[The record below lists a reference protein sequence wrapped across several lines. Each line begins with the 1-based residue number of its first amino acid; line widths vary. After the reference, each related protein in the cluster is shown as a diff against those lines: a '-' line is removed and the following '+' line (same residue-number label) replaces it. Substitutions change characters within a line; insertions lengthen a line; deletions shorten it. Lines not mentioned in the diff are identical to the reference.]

1 MLIKL
6 LLWMSIMRRLRHP
19 QELEAYYVL
28 PALRRTMA
36 EVMKNELGVQQYKIA
51 EILGVTEAAISQY
64 INKSR
69 AQQIIFGEKMLGEI
83 RESARRLTMDNI
95 DEDLF
100 MFEMQKLLNFC
111 RETGS
116 LCKIHREKAEPPSD
130 CDICFV
136 TE

>member
-1 MLIKL
+1 
-6 LLWMSIMRRLRHP
+6 MRRLRHP

-36 EVMKNELGVQQYKIA
+36 EVMKNELGIQQYKIA
-51 EILGVTEAAISQY
+51 AILGVTEAAVSQY

-69 AQQIIFGEKMLGEI
+69 AQQVIFGEKMLEEI
-83 RESARRLTMDNI
+83 RESAKRLTMDNTE
-95 DEDLF
+95 EDIF
-100 MFEMQKLLNFC
+100 MLEMQKLLVIC

-116 LCKIHREKAEPPSD
+116 LCKIHREKAEPPAD

-136 TE
+136 TD

>member
-1 MLIKL
+1 
-6 LLWMSIMRRLRHP
+6 MRRLRHP

-36 EVMKNELGVQQYKIA
+36 EVMKNELGIQQYKIA
-51 EILGVTEAAISQY
+51 EILGVTEAAVSQY

-69 AQQIIFGEKMLGEI
+69 AQQVIFGEKMLEEI
-83 RESARRLTMDNI
+83 RESAKRLTMDNNG
-95 DEDLF
+95 EDMF
-100 MFEMQKLLNFC
+100 MVEMQKLLNVC
-111 RETGS
+111 KKSGS